1 MTEDT
6 LSNDTII
13 NDILYND
20 TSIALEKLTILLDK
34 SSSND
39 VSKKDSEKLSYNTT
53 VMMKPIIILV
63 IKTIRES
70 KRPGIG
76 VIYLHISNSEGTN
89 VDCDFIALVLN
100 DLENENENIIFNEPT
115 IQVLDSYFIATHRG

>member
-1 MTEDT
+1 MTEGT

-34 SSSND
+34 SSSNE
-39 VSKKDSEKLSYNTT
+39 VSNKD
-53 VMMKPIIILV
+53 
-63 IKTIRES
+63 KTIRES

-100 DLENENENIIFNEPT
+100 DLENENQNIIFNKPIT
-115 IQVLDSYFIATHRG
+115 QVLDSYFIATHRG